1 MTAATAARRDTA
13 KPFEEQFFTA
23 RDGLK
28 LYARCYPAAAPRS
41 SRPVVC
47 LAGLTRN
54 SRDFHDLAVAL
65 SSHPEHPRVVYT
77 LDTRGRGRS
86 EFDKDWTNYAVPIE
100 LQDVID
106 FLIVAGLE
114 EVSLVGTSRGGL
126 IGMLLGAVMPGAIGA
141 VVLNDIGPVIEQQG
155 LARIAGY
162 VGRAP
167 LPHSWTDA
175 MRMVR
180 DMNKRHFPSVSDA
193 QWEEV
198 ARQLFNE
205 VNGKPAPGYDPQ
217 LSRSLSVLDGPA
229 PQLWPQFEALKRV
242 PVLVL
247 RGENSDIL
255 SDATVAEM
263 HRRHPALISLVVPE
277 QGHAPLLK
285 DRMTLE
291 AVRRFLDAA
300 ETGNVVTGIGVA

>member
-1 MTAATAARRDTA
+1 MAIAAATGNGADAFVER
-13 KPFEEQFFTA
+13 FFSA
-23 RDGLK
+23 RDGLR
-28 LYARCYPAAAPRS
+28 LYARCYPAAAAHY

-54 SRDFHDLAVAL
+54 SRDFHDLALAL
-65 SSHPEHPRVVYT
+65 SRHPEHPRVVYT

-100 LQDVID
+100 LQDVVD

-114 EVSLVGTSRGGL
+114 HASIVGTSRGGL
-126 IGMLLGAVMPGAIGA
+126 IAMLLGALMPNFIGA
-141 VVLNDIGPVIEQQG
+141 VVLNDIGPVIERQG

-167 LPHSWTDA
+167 LPHSWADA
-175 MRMVR
+175 TRMVR
-180 DMNKRHFPSVSDA
+180 DMNKRQFPQVSEA
-193 QWEEV
+193 QWAEV
-198 ARQLFNE
+198 ARALFNE
-205 VNGKPAPGYDPQ
+205 ANGKPAQGYDAQ
-217 LSRSLSVLDGPA
+217 ISRSLSVLDGPA
-229 PQLWPQFEALKRV
+229 PELWPQFESLKRV

-255 SDATVAEM
+255 SEATVAEM
-263 HRRHPALISLVVPE
+263 HRRHPAFVSYVVPE

-285 DRMTLE
+285 DRATIE

-300 ETGNVVTGIGVA
+300 ETGNVVTSLGLA